1 MDRRTLIMQST
12 QSTDEKNVSKMLSK
26 LFEQLQGEFESTL
39 ARLEEQNWIKS
50 QVTQITSSIYQT
62 KNFADLA
69 QTLLSEIAAPLN
81 IGQGAF
87 YILGE
92 NEQLTLIGGY
102 GLRANKKHSN
112 YQLEIGEGLVGQCA
126 KEKRQIKIEN
136 LPSDYVKINSAL
148 GNALPRCLLITPIMH
163 MDCLLGVIELAS
175 FSIFNE
181 REIALLDAIIPLL
194 AMNLEMME
202 RTLHTQRLLEETQK
216 QAAIMK
222 QQSTEMAEK
231 QIQLKATERWYR
243 SIVDSSPD
251 GLLITDEN
259 GLIVLTNPKIV
270 DIFGYQTDELVGQPV
285 EILVPQNVRG
295 GHHKHRDGYVQSGAA
310 TKNGES
316 RQMGV
321 GYMTLHGVRKDGSE
335 FPVDLG
341 LSKLPALD
349 GKGVCICVS
358 VRDITERK
366 AIEQKIKRD
375 QFLSETALDLTR
387 AGYWHATLDDKA
399 GFLYV
404 ASDRAANILGD
415 HLENTNDTDWL
426 SRISIVD
433 ADIAKRVQE
442 NFDAAI
448 SGTSALYDCIYPYM
462 RPIDNKVIWVH
473 AIGNVTRDEDNNFI
487 EMYGVIQDITES
499 KNAEKKFQIAK
510 ELAEEAGQAKTD
522 FLANMSHEIRTPMN
536 AVIGMSYLMMKTDL
550 TPRQL
555 NYIKKIN
562 SSSQHL
568 LGIINDILDFSK
580 IDAGK
585 LTIEST
591 DFFMDKVLTNVTNL
605 IAEKVNDKELELIFD
620 ISPDVPRH
628 LMGDPLRLGQILI
641 NYANNAVKFTEKGE
655 IVIEVRLEEN
665 NTDDVLVHFGVRDTG
680 IGLTEEQKGRLFQSF
695 QQADTST
702 SRKYGGTG
710 LGLAISKQLAQL
722 MGGEVGVESELGKG
736 STFWFTAKLNRIKEG
751 EIVQKSTMDLRG
763 YKALVVDDNFTA
775 RQVLSD
781 QLNHLS
787 FLVTQAESGNE
798 AIKAIELAAK
808 NHKPFDIVFIDWKMP
823 EMNGLE
829 TARNIHLLELEQIPK
844 IVMVTAYGRDDVV
857 DDAAKVGVECILTKP
872 VNSSTLLNSIMRAFK
887 GEEVK
892 QPNTKRNTSNLIE
905 SLTAIKRAAILL
917 TEDNELNQEVAC
929 GLLEFGNFDLD
940 IANNGQ
946 EAVDMV
952 GIKHYD
958 IVLMDMQM
966 PVMDGVA
973 ATIEIRKNTDL
984 DALPIIAMTANAR
997 SEDKEKCLSAGMQD
1011 HISKPIDP
1019 EELFNALL
1027 TWIKPRDGIGE
1038 IIESEQNDAEKS
1050 APEINLND
1058 LLVIDHLDVELGL
1071 QRVLGNRTLYL
1082 NILRKYIGNQDTAVE
1097 EIRTA
1102 LSAGDYST
1110 AERLVHTLKGMS
1122 GNIGA
1127 TLLQSTAEELE
1138 NMIRSGEIN
1147 NIDVKLTVFSE
1158 MLDAMVAKIKKGLP
1172 AEEAHIVK
1180 TIDASKAPEV
1190 IRQLKELLAAD
1201 SSKSGALIDDNL
1213 DLLHF
1218 ILGAKAFSKIDRAV
1232 KQFDLDEAL
1241 EFLEERITELEI

>member
-1 MDRRTLIMQST
+1 MQPP

-87 YILGE
+87 YMLGE

-175 FSIFNE
+175 FNTFNE

-222 QQSTEMAEK
+222 QQSIEMEEK

-270 DIFGYQTDELVGQPV
+270 DIFGYQADELVGQPV

-316 RQMGV
+316 RQMGI

-375 QFLSETALDLTR
+375 QFLSETALDLTHS
-387 AGYWHATLDDKA
+387 GYWHATLTEK
-399 GFLYV
+399 GFFYV
-404 ASDRAANILGD
+404 SSERASSILGAHPD
-415 HLENTNDTDWL
+415 NLNDDDWL
-426 SRISIVD
+426 SPISIVD
-433 ADIAKRVQE
+433 EDIARHVKK
-442 NFDAAI
+442 NFDDAF
-448 SGTSALYDCIYPYM
+448 SGVGSSYDCIYPYM
-462 RPIDNKVIWVH
+462 RPIDGRVIWVH
-473 AIGNVTRDEDNNFI
+473 AIGNVIRDDDNNFI
-487 EMYGVIQDITES
+487 EVCGVIQDITES
-499 KNAEKKFQIAK
+499 KNAEKKLQLAK

-628 LMGDPLRLGQILI
+628 LVGDPLRLGQILI

-655 IVIEVRLEEN
+655 IVIEVRLQEN
-665 NTDDVLVHFGVRDTG
+665 NAEDVLVHFGVRDTG

-710 LGLAISKQLAQL
+710 LGLAISKQLALL

-775 RQVLSD
+775 RHVLSD
-781 QLNHLS
+781 QLNNLS

-905 SLTAIKRAAILL
+905 SLTAIKGAAILL

-952 GIKHYD
+952 GVKHYD

-973 ATIEIRKNTDL
+973 ATIEIRKNADL
-984 DALPIIAMTANAR
+984 NALPIIAMTANAR
-997 SEDKEKCLSAGMQD
+997 SEDKEKCLNAGMQD

-1027 TWIKPRDGIGE
+1027 SWIKPRDGIGE
-1038 IIESEQNDAEKS
+1038 IIESEQKTDIEKS

-1058 LLVIDHLDVELGL
+1058 LLVIENLDVELGL

-1102 LSAGDYST
+1102 LSAGDHST
-1110 AERLVHTLKGMS
+1110 AERLAHTIKGMS

-1127 TLLQSTAEELE
+1127 TLLQNTAAELE

-1147 NIDVKLTVFSE
+1147 NIDVKLTIFSE
-1158 MLDAMVAKIKKGLP
+1158 MLNTMITKIKNGLP
-1172 AEEAHIVK
+1172 TEESHIAK
-1180 TIDASKAPEV
+1180 TVDVSKAPEV
-1190 IRQLKELLAAD
+1190 IKQLKELLAAD

-1218 ILGAKAFSKIDRAV
+1218 ILGAKVFSKIDRAV